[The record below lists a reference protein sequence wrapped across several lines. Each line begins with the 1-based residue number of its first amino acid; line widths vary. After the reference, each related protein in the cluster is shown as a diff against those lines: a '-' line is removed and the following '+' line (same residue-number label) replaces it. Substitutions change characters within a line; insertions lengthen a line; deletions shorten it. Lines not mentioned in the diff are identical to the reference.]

1 MSAPPRPPPADPPT
15 PLLQGANRAR
25 LVRALAELL
34 YEREAQQ
41 ARLAALRSKT

>member
-1 MSAPPRPPPADPPT
+1 MGDAPKPAPAEPPS

-34 YEREAQQ
+34 YEREAQH
-41 ARLAALRSKT
+41 ARLATLRSKT